1 MHGAPEGA
9 AEADVV
15 PTREN
20 VLLYLIER
28 GAVPAEGEATELLR
42 AFAQLQASDLYVAR
56 AAAHLEISRR
66 TLSRR
71 FRAAHLPTPKQW
83 LALAR
88 ALHAHR
94 IILRGGC
101 LKHAAISAGYA
112 DQFTMSNA
120 IHRIAG
126 LRPSELRNVHWTEL
140 LDVWIAR
147 QREHGTLTGPPAPEV
162 PTCPLCGTARAC

>member
-9 AEADVV
+9 READVV

-28 GAVPAEGEATELLR
+28 GAVPPDGQATDLLR
-42 AFAQLQASDLYVAR
+42 AFAQLRAPDLDVAR
-56 AAAHLEISRR
+56 AAEQLEISRR

-71 FRAAHLPTPKQW
+71 FRAALLPAPKQW

-94 IILRGGC
+94 VILRGGC
-101 LKHAAISAGYA
+101 LKDAAITAGYA
-112 DQFTMSNA
+112 DQFTMSNS
-120 IHRIAG
+120 IFRITG
-126 LRPSELRNVHWTEL
+126 LRPSMMRAIGWRRFV
-140 LDVWIAR
+140 DIWIER
-147 QREHGTLTGPPAPEV
+147 QQDRGTLPRLRPPI
-162 PTCPLCGTARAC
+162 R